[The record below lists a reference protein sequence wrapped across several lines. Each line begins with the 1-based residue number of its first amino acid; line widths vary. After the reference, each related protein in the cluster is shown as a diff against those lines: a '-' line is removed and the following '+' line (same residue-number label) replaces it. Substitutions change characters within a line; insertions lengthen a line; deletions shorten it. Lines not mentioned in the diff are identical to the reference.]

1 MKQNKVFSLLGIAM
15 RGHNLV
21 SGELQ
26 TLEAIKKGSA
36 MLVIIAEDAS
46 ENTKKL
52 FRNMCDYR
60 EISFYEYGT
69 KESLGHCI
77 GKDYRSSLAVTD
89 EELAKAVEKN
99 IKDSK
104 TIE

>member
-1 MKQNKVFSLLGIAM
+1 MKTDRALNMLGLAA
-15 RGHNLV
+15 RARKLV
-21 SGELQ
+21 SGEFS
-26 TLEAIKKGSA
+26 TEEAVKTGKA
-36 MLVIIAEDAS
+36 VLVLVAEDAS

-60 EISFYEYGT
+60 EIPFYEYGT
-69 KESLGHCI
+69 KGSLGHCI